1 MFGLNLFPLTPE
13 GKPLPGL
20 FLGGETFVPLK
31 FIDFCCGAGGM
42 SLGFKMAGMEPVWA
56 ADSDPVAV
64 ETYNKNV
71 GPHAVVADLKKLD
84 PGEVPEADVWAA
96 GVPCQSWSL
105 AGKRRGAEDERNLFP
120 DFLRLVEAKRPPW
133 VVVEN
138 VPGLLS
144 WGGGR
149 YFAWVVGR
157 LKEMGYAVRHAVLD
171 AARYGVPQF
180 RRRVFIVAN
189 LAGRDFAFPPPTHG
203 SPAEAAQGRLFG
215 PPLKPWVTVAEALG
229 FNALLSVVRQPET
242 SGANSP
248 VYATDG
254 RPLRPVTGEP
264 QLLLSSPSRP
274 VTATEYKGATPKG
287 NNRASD
293 ILSALYSPAAAV
305 RCGGGPR
312 NDGRRLEQNYI
323 PSLELLPPEQ
333 AARVRVL
340 DHDRPSVS
348 IKPRSPHGGS
358 PQNGEPCLIWVD
370 EIPHDGTPRVFDV
383 TARPS
388 PVVDARQGGRPKLV
402 VASKRARSEAGVD
415 GPSITVAA
423 DGRESLAVMSCK
435 CSGFYSGDVDVFP
448 LQNPDRPGYTVS
460 AKNDC
465 ASAAVRRAHVRRLTV
480 RECARLQSFPDWF
493 EFCGGKTAQYRQVGN
508 AVPPLLAWHIANAIL
523 AAAGEKGRDVP
534 DVMEFYVGKV

>member
-1 MFGLNLFPLTPE
+1 M
-13 GKPLPGL
+13 
-20 FLGGETFVPLK
+20 PLK
-31 FIDFCCGAGGM
+31 FIDFCCGAGGL

-71 GPHAVVADLKKLD
+71 GPHVVVADLKKLD
-84 PGEVPEADVWAA
+84 PKDIPEADVWAA
-96 GVPCQSWSL
+96 GIPCQSWSL

-120 DFLRLVEAKRPPW
+120 DFLRLIEAKRPPW

-157 LKEMGYAVRHAVLD
+157 LKEMGYAVRYAVLD

-180 RRRVFIVAN
+180 RRRVFIVGN

-229 FNALLSVVRQPET
+229 FDALLPVVRQPET
-242 SGANSP
+242 SKANNP
-248 VYATDG
+248 VYSTDG
-254 RPLRPVTGEP
+254 RSSRSVTGEP
-264 QLLLSSPSRP
+264 QVFLSLPSRP

-340 DHDRPSVS
+340 EPDAPSVC

-358 PQNGEPCLIWVD
+358 PQNGEPCLLWVD

-388 PVVDARQGGRPKLV
+388 PCVDARQGGRPKLAV
-402 VASKRARSEAGVD
+402 VSKRARSASPVD
-415 GPSITVAA
+415 MPSVTVAA
-423 DGRESLAVMSCK
+423 DGRESFAA
-435 CSGFYSGDVDVFP
+435 GFP
-448 LQNPDRPGYTVS
+448 ADRPAQTLDHTGELHRPGRHDAPDS
-460 AKNDC
+460 WGK
-465 ASAAVRRAHVRRLTV
+465 AATRVRRLTV

-508 AVPPLLAWHIANAIL
+508 AVPPLLAWHIANAVL
-523 AAAGEKGRDVP
+523 AAAGERGRDVP
-534 DVMEFYVGKV
+534 DVLKFYVEVV